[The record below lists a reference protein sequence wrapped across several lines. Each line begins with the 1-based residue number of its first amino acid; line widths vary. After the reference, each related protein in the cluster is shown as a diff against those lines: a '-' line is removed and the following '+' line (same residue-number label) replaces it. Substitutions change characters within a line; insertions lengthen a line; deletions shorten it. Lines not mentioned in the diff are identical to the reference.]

1 MHEEGPDRLNAVAA
15 STSALRTATA
25 GAGGAISL
33 WALRTGA
40 AVGKLSG
47 HDDDVLSLASSP
59 DGRFLASGG
68 KDRTL
73 RIWEW
78 ASGSATKVIRE
89 GFGPVQSI
97 SYSWSGQLL
106 AAGTSDGKVM
116 LWDCKAGR
124 LTQLHAS
131 PGDELLQVCF
141 ASDDKSVVLGCR
153 RGALRRLDIDSG
165 EIRTLIPDTQGE
177 LADLAV
183 SSDGETLAYCTKKGH
198 CVVLGMPSGRPLYEL
213 EGSHAAIAPDSR
225 TLVVSSGDLR
235 VINMTTGQEV
245 QRFDTRGRIANSLR
259 FVPGESDQ
267 FLTSNDD
274 GTALLWSLS
283 SKAPAAKPFGTGAL
297 EDRWN
302 DLRETNQARACSAMT
317 DLVSGGNETV
327 QFIKT
332 HLRFESEDPVR
343 VSMLIRQLEDE
354 DGGVRERSERE
365 LRGMD
370 SQLAL
375 KRRLSDPCPTDLRL
389 RIESV
394 MKEMDALPI
403 AAGKILLGLRAIHVL
418 ERIGS
423 SEAQSLLLDIASSAP
438 GRRSRDAFA
447 SAQRLR
453 ALSPR

>member
-1 MHEEGPDRLNAVAA
+1 MAGLAMCRLATEIRGHLGE
-15 STSALRTATA
+15 SLQKLELPELRK
-25 GAGGAISL
+25 
-33 WALRTGA
+33 
-40 AVGKLSG
+40 AVG
-47 HDDDVLSLASSP
+47 
-59 DGRFLASGG
+59 
-68 KDRTL
+68 
-73 RIWEW
+73 
-78 ASGSATKVIRE
+78 
-89 GFGPVQSI
+89 
-97 SYSWSGQLL
+97 
-106 AAGTSDGKVM
+106 
-116 LWDCKAGR
+116 
-124 LTQLHAS
+124 
-131 PGDELLQVCF
+131 
-141 ASDDKSVVLGCR
+141 
-153 RGALRRLDIDSG
+153 
-165 EIRTLIPDTQGE
+165 
-177 LADLAV
+177 
-183 SSDGETLAYCTKKGH
+183 
-198 CVVLGMPSGRPLYEL
+198 
-213 EGSHAAIAPDSR
+213 
-225 TLVVSSGDLR
+225 VSSGRGFFGSSCRLDPEFEGR
-235 VINMTTGQEV
+235 
-245 QRFDTRGRIANSLR
+245 QRF
-259 FVPGESDQ
+259 
-267 FLTSNDD
+267 
-274 GTALLWSLS
+274 GTIG
-283 SKAPAAKPFGTGAL
+283 KA
-297 EDRWN
+297 
-302 DLRETNQARACSAMT
+302 
-317 DLVSGGNETV
+317 GGNETV